1 MTADKKKK
9 VLYIGSDDNFFN
21 QIVSCSEAETVS
33 IEHFLMEKMS
43 FSDISKRDYTVI
55 VIDGEYKNPLTIIE
69 TLRVLYNDFFK
80 PYILLIGSI
89 ELVKTIKNQIN
100 IRNYPDDVC
109 LKNLKPQCILN
120 QIVFGCSNCMDSENL
135 KCQEKEIIKGDF
147 KTLSYGKLLF
157 KFYNEKFTGKLVVYS
172 YSDRAVFSFLNGEP
186 IDIKFNRIQFTLG
199 RMLLRMG
206 MIDED
211 TYLKS
216 LELMRKKNLRHGDAL
231 IELGF
236 LTPSS
241 VVDMIEKQYFEKL
254 MYFFSKENGSYIVIK
269 SDVEFSIQPHRD
281 IFKLIYSGVMRHT
294 STKYVTDKFLVYKN
308 FYIALLENFTL
319 YKDKIPF
326 SSDDIKILAY
336 LESSPSMLEVLDA
349 SDLDLIHILKIFEVL
364 DLCKMIK
371 FVTTKEE
378 AIDITKWTQ
387 PKMIELKEKIMYDYV
402 SFKEKNYYNVLDLP
416 TDCSFDE
423 IKKHYIEKVKHYHPD
438 RYSHMSLTKELMSKI
453 NEIFKLIQVAY
464 KTLSNPESRKNYD
477 AVISSVAVSDA
488 MEKSS
493 DILNAEIAFK
503 KGEFLFKKRNYIEAE
518 RYFRQAVALYDK
530 EPEYIISLAV
540 TLMFLK
546 GNHSNG
552 FNEESKSLLE
562 KAVYM
567 NPYFDKAYH
576 YLGIWNK
583 LNGNTKEAVLY
594 FKKALEINPTN
605 KEAILELKTL
615 E

>member
-1 MTADKKKK
+1 MTDFKKQK
-9 VLYIGSDDNFFN
+9 VLYIGSDDDFFN
-21 QIVSCSEAETVS
+21 QIVSCLETESVS
-33 IEHFLMEKMS
+33 IEHFLMKKMS
-43 FSDISKRDYTVI
+43 FSDVAKNEYAVI

-109 LKNLKPQCILN
+109 LKNLKPQCIVN
-120 QIVFGCSNCMDSENL
+120 QIVFGCSSCIHYENL
-135 KCQEKEIIKGDF
+135 KFNEKEIIKGDF
-147 KTLSYGKLLF
+147 NTFSYGKLLF
-157 KFYNEKFTGKLVVYS
+157 KFYNEKFTGRLVVDS

-186 IDIKFNRIQFTLG
+186 VDIKFNRIQFTLG
-199 RMLLRMG
+199 RMLLRRG
-206 MIDED
+206 LIDED

-216 LELMRKKNLRHGDAL
+216 LDLMTKNNLRHGDAL
-231 IELGF
+231 IELGV

-254 MYFFSKENGSYIVIK
+254 MYFFSKVAGSFIVIK
-269 SDVEFSIQPHRD
+269 GDVEFTIQPRRD
-281 IFKLIYSGVMRHT
+281 IFKLIYSGVMQYI
-294 STKYVTDKFLVYKN
+294 STKYVTDKFLGYKN

-319 YKDKIPF
+319 YKHKIPF
-326 SSDDIKILAY
+326 SSDDTKILAS
-336 LESSPSMLEVLDA
+336 LETSPSMLDVLNA
-349 SDLDLIHILKIFEVL
+349 TDLDLVYVLKIFEIL
-364 DLCKMIK
+364 DICKMIQ
-371 FVTTKEE
+371 FVPTKED

-387 PKMIELKEKIMYDYV
+387 PKMIELKEQIMSDYM
-402 SFKEKNYYNVLDLP
+402 SFKEKNYYNVLDL
-416 TDCSFDE
+416 TTNCSFDE
-423 IKKHYIEKVKHYHPD
+423 IKKRYIEKVKHYHPD
-438 RYSHMSLTKELMSKI
+438 KYIHMGLSKELMSKV
-453 NEIFKLIQVAY
+453 NEIFQLIQVAY
-464 KTLSNPESRKNYD
+464 ETLSNPESRKNYD
-477 AVISSVAVSDA
+477 AIISSTAVSDA
-488 MEKSS
+488 MKKSS

-518 RYFRQAVALYDK
+518 KYFRQAVALYDK

-546 GNHSNG
+546 GDNSNG

-594 FKKALEINPTN
+594 FKKAIEINPAN